1 MYCLIGVQ
9 AGSVDLVQMTPL
21 HHACMA
27 SAGGCVEEL
36 LTQPGLELDSQDLNG
51 CTALLY
57 CLKNNNRELE
67 KVCTAITCATSCM
80 PRSFLSL
87 QLLVSRGA
95 SLTAALDSGFSDL
108 CYHTIQDSHSS

>member
-1 MYCLIGVQ
+1 
-9 AGSVDLVQMTPL
+9 
-21 HHACMA
+21 MA

-36 LTQPGLELDSQDLNG
+36 LAQPGLELDSQDLNG

-57 CLKNNNRELE
+57 CLKYNNRELE
-67 KVCTAITCATSCM
+67 KVCSAITYATSM
-80 PRSFLSL
+80 HTPFLSL

-108 CYHTIQDSHSS
+108 CYHTVQDNHSS